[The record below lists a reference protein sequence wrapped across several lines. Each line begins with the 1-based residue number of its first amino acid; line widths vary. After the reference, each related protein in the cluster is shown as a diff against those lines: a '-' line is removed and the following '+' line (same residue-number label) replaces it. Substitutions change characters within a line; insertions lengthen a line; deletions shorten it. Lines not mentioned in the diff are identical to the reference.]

1 MAGLATQLTL
11 DAQNFM
17 SQGRAGLD
25 SNPHFC
31 NVAPYM
37 APQPMG
43 KPLRYVTRS
52 GTDVLVAL
60 CAQWGDG

>member
-11 DAQNFM
+11 DAQNSM
-17 SQGRAGLD
+17 CQGGAGLD
-25 SNPHFC
+25 CNPHFR
-31 NVAPYM
+31 NVVPYM

-43 KPLRYVTRS
+43 KPLRYLTRS
-52 GTDVLVAL
+52 GTDVPVAP